1 MDFDVR
7 VEGVEL
13 SLVGFEVRGIE
24 VTDVDGTSAVV
35 GKLVDRSPAYAN
47 WRIRACKRV

>member
-13 SLVGFEVRGIE
+13 SLVGFKVSGVE

-35 GKLVDRSPAYAN
+35 GKLVN
-47 WRIRACKRV
+47 